1 MVFRTANMN
10 LALKLKI
17 FFFYRYVGQDE
28 FGNKYYEQKKSDVQ
42 KSKRMVRYNGLPEAS
57 KIPGKYH
64 GWLHHYSEKFP
75 SDNEK
80 KHEWQKKHLPNLT
93 GTKYAYSPKNVSERG
108 YPCDDPLPCS
118 SPFVWRALCKGVP
131 KGT

>member
-1 MVFRTANMN
+1 MADPYGKAIWQNHVARPYEN
-10 LALKLKI
+10 ALRQPRPLFCIGEPKKYMESLTLK
-17 FFFYRYVGQDE
+17 
-28 FGNKYYEQKKSDVQ
+28 NDVQ

-93 GTKYAYSPKNVSERG
+93 GTKYAYSPKNVSENFGRNEENDE
-108 YPCDDPLPCS
+108 YKPWTPS
-118 SPFVWRALCKGVP
+118 
-131 KGT
+131 

>member
-1 MVFRTANMN
+1 MVFGIASMN

-28 FGNKYYEQKKSDVQ
+28 FGNKYYEQKKSDAQ
-42 KSKRMVRYNGLPEAS
+42 KSKRLVRYNGLPEAS

-80 KHEWQKKHLPNLT
+80 KHEWQKKHLPNLL
-93 GTKYAYSPKNVSERG
+93 S
-108 YPCDDPLPCS
+108 LIHI
-118 SPFVWRALCKGVP
+118 
-131 KGT
+131 

>member
-1 MVFRTANMN
+1 MN

-57 KIPGKYH
+57 KIPGK
-64 GWLHHYSEKFP
+64 
-75 SDNEK
+75 
-80 KHEWQKKHLPNLT
+80 
-93 GTKYAYSPKNVSERG
+93 
-108 YPCDDPLPCS
+108 
-118 SPFVWRALCKGVP
+118 
-131 KGT
+131 

>member
-1 MVFRTANMN
+1 
-10 LALKLKI
+10 
-17 FFFYRYVGQDE
+17 
-28 FGNKYYEQKKSDVQ
+28 
-42 KSKRMVRYNGLPEAS
+42 MVRYNGLPEAS

-93 GTKYAYSPKNVSERG
+93 GTKYAYSPKNVSKNFGRNKENDE
-108 YPCDDPLPCS
+108 YKPWTP
-118 SPFVWRALCKGVP
+118 
-131 KGT
+131 T

>member
-1 MVFRTANMN
+1 MAFRTANMN
-10 LALKLKI
+10 LALKIKI

-93 GTKYAYSPKNVSERG
+93 GTKYAYSPKNVSENFARNKENDE
-108 YPCDDPLPCS
+108 YKPWTP
-118 SPFVWRALCKGVP
+118 
-131 KGT
+131 T

>member
-1 MVFRTANMN
+1 MN

-28 FGNKYYEQKKSDVQ
+28 FGNKYYEQKKPDAQ

-64 GWLHHYSEKFP
+64 GWLHH
-75 SDNEK
+75 
-80 KHEWQKKHLPNLT
+80 
-93 GTKYAYSPKNVSERG
+93 
-108 YPCDDPLPCS
+108 
-118 SPFVWRALCKGVP
+118 
-131 KGT
+131 